1 MFPWFTEMFDR
12 FFIANCCNM
21 KINVSDCLRDDEK
34 QNQLQKYPNNFLT
47 ISIQPVQHSL
57 ILFYISFHENRSNS
71 SMLIKK

>member
-34 QNQLQKYPNNFLT
+34 TKSSSKTSKQFLDN
-47 ISIQPVQHSL
+47 IYSDS
-57 ILFYISFHENRSNS
+57 
-71 SMLIKK
+71 